1 MVNKYDFPDFE
12 YPVAYCIAG
21 VDEVGRG
28 PLVGDVVTAAVILD
42 PDNPI
47 DGLMDSKKLSEKKRV
62 LLTQEIKEKAIAWS
76 IGRASP
82 EEIDT
87 LNILHA
93 TMLAMQRAV
102 YGLSVAPDFVL
113 VDGNRTPTF
122 LNNNSPEQGTINSQF
137 VVKGDARV
145 AEISAASIIA
155 KVERDNEMIALD
167 KLHPEYGFAKHKG
180 YPTKY
185 HLEKIIEFG
194 VLDCYRQSFK
204 PVARVIAATSIAK
217 HATEHL
223 TGNTDKLSSDSN
235 SLRGQND

>member
-1 MVNKYDFPDFE
+1 MPSKQTFPDFE

-47 DGLMDSKKLSEKKRV
+47 EGLKDSKKLSEKKRA
-62 LLTQEIKEKAIAWS
+62 LLSIEIKEKAIAWS
-76 IGRASP
+76 LGRANP
-82 EEIDT
+82 QEIDT

-102 YGLSVAPDFVL
+102 TGLSVEPDFVL
-113 VDGNRTPTF
+113 VDGNRCPTF
-122 LNNNSPEQGTINSQF
+122 LSSSRDEQAQSAKIASQA

-155 KVERDNEMIALD
+155 KVARDDEMIALD

-180 YPTKY
+180 YPTKL
-185 HLEKIIEFG
+185 HLEKIIEHG

-204 PVARVIAATSIAK
+204 PVARVLGTY
-217 HATEHL
+217 H
-223 TGNTDKLSSDSN
+223 DK
-235 SLRGQND
+235 

>member
-1 MVNKYDFPDFE
+1 MAKAKPVFPSFE
-12 YPVAYCIAG
+12 YPIAYCIAG

-42 PDNPI
+42 PENPI
-47 DGLMDSKKLSEKKRV
+47 EGLMDSKKLSEKKRQ
-62 LLTQEIKEKAIAWS
+62 LFFDQIKEKAIAWS

-102 YGLSVAPDFVL
+102 QGLAVIPDFVL

-122 LNNNSPEQGTINSQF
+122 GHENGIIPSQP
-137 VVKGDARV
+137 VVKGDDRV
-145 AEISAASIIA
+145 AEISAASILA
-155 KVERDNEMIALD
+155 KVVRDDEMIALD

-180 YPTKY
+180 YPTKL
-185 HLEKIIEFG
+185 HLEKIVQHG
-194 VLDCYRQSFK
+194 VLDCYRKSFK
-204 PVARVIAATSIAK
+204 PVAAV
-217 HATEHL
+217 
-223 TGNTDKLSSDSN
+223 LS
-235 SLRGQND
+235 Q

>member
-1 MVNKYDFPDFE
+1 MTKNKILPPFE
-12 YPVAYCIAG
+12 YPIAYVIAG

-47 DGLMDSKKLSEKKRV
+47 EGLMDSKKLTEKKRDT
-62 LLTQEIKEKAIAWS
+62 LSIEIKEKAIAWS

-102 YGLSVAPDFVL
+102 EGLEVIPDYVL
-113 VDGNRTPTF
+113 VDGNRTPAFKTEHGQI
-122 LNNNSPEQGTINSQF
+122 PSQP
-137 VVKGDARV
+137 VVKGDDRV
-145 AEISAASIIA
+145 AEISAASILA
-155 KVERDNEMIALD
+155 KVVRDEEMIELD
-167 KLHPEYGFAKHKG
+167 KLYPQYGFAKHKG

-185 HLEKIIEFG
+185 HLEQIIIHG

-204 PVARVIAATSIAK
+204 PVARV
-217 HATEHL
+217 L
-223 TGNTDKLSSDSN
+223 G
-235 SLRGQND
+235 R